1 MALTRIGDGGMPSG
15 SVVQILQDTSI
26 ALTDIASGA
35 TASGVL
41 SQAITPFSSSSKILI
56 NISVNIGGV
65 NNSYGH
71 GQLKRGS
78 TLIGAGDASSS
89 RSQASFGLMSGL
101 SSNFEYRMANH
112 NFTFLDSPSTT
123 SATTYSV
130 DLVCASGGMNLN
142 RSNDDGD
149 SSIAHRAMSTLT
161 VLEVVA

>member
-1 MALTRIGDGGMPSG
+1 MALTKILDGGMPSG
-15 SVVQILQDTSI
+15 SIIQILQDTSI

-35 TASGVL
+35 TASAVL
-41 SQAITPFSSSSKILI
+41 SQAITPLSSSSKILI

-65 NNSYGH
+65 NNAYGH

-89 RSQASFGLMSGL
+89 RSQASFGLMSAL
-101 SSNFEYRMANH
+101 SANFEYRMANH

-130 DLVCASGGMNLN
+130 DLICTSGGMNFN
-142 RSNDDGD
+142 RSNNDGD
-149 SSIAHRAMSTLT
+149 SSINHRGMSTLT
-161 VLEVVA
+161 VIEVVA